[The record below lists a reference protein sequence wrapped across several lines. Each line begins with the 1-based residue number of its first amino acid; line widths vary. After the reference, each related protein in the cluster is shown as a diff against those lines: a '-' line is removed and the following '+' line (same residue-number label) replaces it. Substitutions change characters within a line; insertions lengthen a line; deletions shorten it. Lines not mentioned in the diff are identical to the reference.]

1 MPITQNTAYVL
12 DYTSQNNVYN
22 SLYTYFYAA
31 LYEREFFIIG
41 NHYAA
46 VVIVKGEKLWTIFYP
61 S

>member
-1 MPITQNTAYVL
+1 MPITQSTTYVL
-12 DYTSQNNVYN
+12 DYASQNNVYN

-31 LYEREFFIIG
+31 LYEREYFIIG

-46 VVIVKGEKLWTIFYP
+46 VVIVKGEKLWTIFYH

>member
-1 MPITQNTAYVL
+1 MPITQNIAYVL
-12 DYTSQNNVYN
+12 DYTSQNNIYN

-31 LYEREFFIIG
+31 LYEREYFIIS
-41 NHYAA
+41 NHSAA